1 MKLFSEFVAA
11 DAEANTPVIKKKV
24 VKLED

>member
-11 DAEANTPVIKKKV
+11 NAEASKPIMKK
-24 VKLED
+24 EEE